1 MKKYVILS
9 DIHSNFESLS
19 MLSEYNFIDNP
30 EYEIIFLGDYI
41 DGYDLKK
48 NSVIN
53 TLNYIKDLVT
63 NHNAKAIIGNHDE
76 FLIGTAENNYIDYV
90 NWKNNGGK
98 STMKNMGIKNTSF
111 TGATYDLEHYFY
123 NYYHFLSSLPL
134 YIDTKNILF
143 VHAGVK
149 WGLPISEQASNDLLW
164 VRNEYFY
171 DNDLKYHKNDY
182 NKVIVSGH
190 TPTSIITNDVT
201 NPVVKMQHDENDT
214 PRYVIDGGSKSGVDY
229 GINVLILND
238 DGTYVKDFKLKGY

>member
-9 DIHSNFESLS
+9 DIHSNFEALS
-19 MLSEYNFIDNP
+19 RLSEYNFIDNP

-53 TLNYIKDLVT
+53 TLAYIQDLVI
-63 NHNAKAIIGNHDE
+63 NHNAKAIIGNHDK
-76 FLIGTAENNYIDYV
+76 FLIGTAENNYMDYM

-98 STMKNMGIKNTSF
+98 STMKNMGIQNTSF
-111 TGATYDLEHYFY
+111 AGATYALENYFY
-123 NYYHFLSSLPL
+123 NYYNFLSSLPL

-149 WGLPISEQASNDLLW
+149 WGLPLSEQASNDLLW
-164 VRNEYFY
+164 IRKEYFY
-171 DNDLKYHKNDY
+171 DNDLKYHKNEY

-190 TPTSIITNDVT
+190 TPTSIITNDIT

-238 DGTYVKDFKLKGY
+238 DGTYIKDFKLKG